1 MKKVT
6 CFMIIQILI
15 LVVCGMIFCEEDTV
29 AFTNVNMISMQKDG
43 VTTSQT
49 IIIRG
54 DRIIAMGPKEET
66 AIPEDA
72 KIING
77 TGLFLLPGLID
88 AHVHLDNKVG
98 ARPDF
103 GDAPLFLAHGITT
116 VFNLRGEPEHL
127 NWKKRINEG
136 SLLAPNLY
144 NSDEFVNEPRIKTIQ
159 EAEKE
164 VKRQIREG
172 YDIIKFREVIDFE
185 NHRILT
191 TKGLEKSAYLHLNQT
206 AKEAGIPLVGHAPY
220 RVGLSGL
227 LQAGQSLAHI
237 NELSNLYFLPPLD
250 LKRGLFMQLARWSFL
265 SLVGIILLWFLI
277 STASRVIGRT
287 KDRKNRQ
294 PTKGRILTL
303 WILLITSSCYILW
316 ILVVPPGLYY
326 GNIWLLSLLS
336 VLSLIDLILVFI
348 LTFRSLKLWK
358 NPSTSS
364 LTNRIFILG
373 FILAG
378 LGISAALIHWVP
390 FAWRGSDF
398 MINRVAKKC
407 KEAGIWSQ
415 STLIVQEVFYG
426 EKEGYQ
432 RKQIS
437 QNPFFLCLQP
447 SMQESWLRFLDY
459 KPPKIHA
466 LWKRHTEFNQRL
478 IYTLHKHG
486 VPIIA
491 GTDAMG
497 APLIIPGLSLQQEM
511 QLLDESG
518 LSPIEILWSATVNPA
533 RFLGMEHEFG
543 TIETGK
549 RADLLLL
556 EGNPLD
562 DLNHLMSLKGVM
574 VRGKWL
580 PKEEIDKMVE
590 AIKVKGPS
598 KNILTTFD

>member
-1 MKKVT
+1 M
-6 CFMIIQILI
+6 
-15 LVVCGMIFCEEDTV
+15 CGMIFCEEETI
-29 AFTNVNMISMQKDG
+29 AFTNVNVISMQKDG

-49 IIIRG
+49 VIIRG
-54 DRIIAMGPKEET
+54 DRIIAKGPAVET
-66 AIPEDA
+66 SIQEDA
-72 KIING
+72 KIIDG
-77 TGLFLLPGLID
+77 TGLFLLPGLTD
-88 AHVHLDNKVG
+88 SHVHLDNKIG

-103 GDAPLFLAHGITT
+103 GDAPLFLSHGITT

-127 NWKKRINEG
+127 YWKQRIKEG

-144 NSDEFVNEPRIKTIQ
+144 NSDEFVNEPRIKTSQ
-159 EAEKE
+159 DAEKE
-164 VKRQIREG
+164 VKRHIREG

-191 TKGLEKSAYLHLNQT
+191 TKGLEKSAYLHLNQI

-265 SLVGIILLWFLI
+265 ALVGILLLWFLFSIAILVI
-277 STASRVIGRT
+277 SRSKNRE
-287 KDRKNRQ
+287 NRQ

-303 WILLITSSCYILW
+303 WILLITTACYILW

-326 GNIWLLSLLS
+326 GNVWLLSLLS
-336 VLSLIDLILVFI
+336 ILSLIDLILVLI
-348 LTFRSLKLWK
+348 LIIKSLKLWK
-358 NPSTSS
+358 NPSASS
-364 LTNRIFILG
+364 LANKIFILG
-373 FILAG
+373 IILAG

-398 MINRVAKKC
+398 MINRVANKC
-407 KEAGIWSQ
+407 KEAGIWIQ

-432 RKQIS
+432 REQIS
-437 QNPFFLCLQP
+437 QEPFFRSLQP

-459 KPPKIHA
+459 KPPKINA

-486 VPIIA
+486 VPIMA

-497 APLIIPGLSLQQEM
+497 APFIIPGLSLHQEM
-511 QLLDESG
+511 QLLQESG
-518 LSPIEILWSATVNPA
+518 LTPIEILWAETVNPA

-562 DLNHLMSLKGVM
+562 DLNHLMNLKGVM
-574 VRGKWL
+574 VRGTWL
-580 PKEEIDKMVE
+580 PKEELDKMVE
-590 AIKVKGPS
+590 AIKVEK
-598 KNILTTFD
+598 LFLQQMH